1 MSPHLER
8 FTVLATATMLLSLPA
23 AASDWENVLG
33 VYGIGAS
40 ISGTG
45 TIRNLELDIDVD
57 FDEILDKLEMGGM
70 ARYRGQSDKLAVV
83 GDAVFMGLGEGGAD
97 LDLLVLEG
105 SVGYRIT
112 KIVEGFIGLRYTDY
126 QFDLRY
132 SGPLQDQRVTAGRTF
147 YDPIVGVR
155 AQGPIG
161 KRWTIQ
167 GRGDVGGFGVGM
179 DLTWRVDAN
188 IGFEASRL
196 VDIWFGYVALG
207 QDFDAGPNDRLAMDV
222 VYQGPQLGVFFK
234 F

>member
-1 MSPHLER
+1 MSKHHKR
-8 FTVLATATMLLSLPA
+8 ITVLATATMLLSLPA

-40 ISGTG
+40 LSGAG
-45 TIRNLELDIDVD
+45 TIRDLELDIDVD
-57 FDEILDKLEMGGM
+57 FGEILDKLEMGGM
-70 ARYRGQSDKLAVV
+70 ARYR
-83 GDAVFMGLGEGGAD
+83 EGGAD

-112 KIVEGFIGLRYTDY
+112 KVVEGFIGLRYTDY

-132 SGPLQDQRVTAGRTF
+132 SGPLQDHRATAGRTF

-161 KRWTIQ
+161 KRWNIQ
-167 GRGDVGGFGVGM
+167 GRADVGGFGVGM
-179 DLTWRVDAN
+179 DLTWRVEAN

>member
-1 MSPHLER
+1 MSKHHKR
-8 FTVLATATMLLSLPA
+8 ITVLATATMLLSLPA

-40 ISGTG
+40 LSGAG
-45 TIRNLELDIDVD
+45 TIRDLELDIDVD
-57 FDEILDKLEMGGM
+57 FGEILDKLEMGGM
-70 ARYRGQSDKLAVV
+70 ARYRGQSGKLAVV

-112 KIVEGFIGLRYTDY
+112 KVVEGFIGLRYTDY
-126 QFDLRY
+126 QFDL
-132 SGPLQDQRVTAGRTF
+132 
-147 YDPIVGVR
+147 GVR

-161 KRWTIQ
+161 KRWNIQ
-167 GRGDVGGFGVGM
+167 GRADVGGFGVGM
-179 DLTWRVDAN
+179 DLTWRVEAN

>member
-1 MSPHLER
+1 MSNHHKR
-8 FTVLATATMLLSLPA
+8 ITVLATAMILLSLPA

-40 ISGTG
+40 LSGTG
-45 TIRNLELDIDVD
+45 TIRDLGLDIDVD

-112 KIVEGFIGLRYTDY
+112 KVIEGFIGLRYTDY
-126 QFDLRY
+126 EFSLRY
-132 SGPLQDQRVTAGRTF
+132 SGPVQDRRVTAGRNF
-147 YDPIVGVR
+147 VDPIIGVR
-155 AQGPIG
+155 ARGPIS
-161 KRWTIQ
+161 KRWNIQ

-179 DLTWRVDAN
+179 DLTWRVEAN

-222 VYQGPQLGVFFK
+222 IYQGPQLGVFFK